1 MHFFIDSVINGR
13 AIRLSYSS
21 ARNWNKD
28 DGNATS
34 SDASARYNVIMEG
47 PEIPNIKPPP
57 PTLAMIAK
65 TLSNNTTGAAALVDA
80 YGNAYENPMFA
91 YDPVFQVTT
100 RRFDFCRLPCRRSS
114 GRRCVAS
121 RWARKWT

>member
-1 MHFFIDSVINGR
+1 MINGR

-57 PTLAMIAK
+57 PTLDDRED
-65 TLSNNTTGAAALVDA
+65 TLEQYDRSGCARGRVRKRVREPDVRLRPRVP
-80 YGNAYENPMFA
+80 GNDEKI
-91 YDPVFQVTT
+91 
-100 RRFDFCRLPCRRSS
+100 RFL
-114 GRRCVAS
+114 
-121 RWARKWT
+121 